1 MAEHTSLLPH
11 MLGRLRLRHL
21 HLVDALIRS
30 GNLHRAASEL
40 RITQPAATKAL
51 QDIEE
56 VLGVELF
63 TRSSRGMAPT
73 AIGTLVGEAATRMM
87 SETQRLATD
96 ISMLAAG
103 GYGQVALGTINAAT
117 PDLIPRAL
125 AILKARYPR
134 LTVNVLTGTSDQL
147 LQLLEQRNLDVVL
160 GRLTQTRHRALFSIE
175 PIGNEDLWA
184 FGARETIEA
193 LGPNPD
199 IETMV
204 RLPWVLQP
212 RTSPLRGMLD
222 RIFAQAGYARL
233 DNVIETASIFTT
245 LQLVRTGGMIACLPM
260 TIIAQGLAEGELATL
275 PLDIPNLM
283 ESYGLILRKDEAVPQ
298 GAARVIAALHAAR
311 GEAAQNG

>member
-1 MAEHTSLLPH
+1 MPHPTSLLPH
-11 MLGRLRLRHL
+11 MLARLRLRHL
-21 HLVDALIRS
+21 HLVEALMRS

-51 QDIEE
+51 KDIEE

-63 TRSSRGMAPT
+63 TRSSRGMTPT
-73 AIGTLVGEAATRMM
+73 AIGAIVGEAAMRMM
-87 SETQRLATD
+87 SETQRLATE
-96 ISMLAAG
+96 ISVLARG

-147 LQLLEQRNLDVVL
+147 LQLLEQRQLDLVL

-184 FGARETIEA
+184 FGARETVEA
-193 LGPNPD
+193 LGPNPAM
-199 IETMV
+199 ETMV

-222 RIFAQAGYARL
+222 RIFAQAGYTRL

-245 LQLVRTGGMIACLPM
+245 LQLVRTAGMIACLPM
-260 TIIAQGLAEGELATL
+260 PIIAEGLAEGDFATL
-275 PLDIPNLM
+275 PLAIPNLM
-283 ESYGLILRKDEAVPQ
+283 ENYGLILRKDEPVSHS
-298 GAARVIAALHAAR
+298 AAHMISALHAAR